1 MRSVSRVV
9 AGLLLGS
16 LLASPQPAAAQ
27 TVKVGVMLPTT
38 GPGAAL
44 ATQMR
49 AAYELALSHLG
60 GKLGGRDAQL
70 IYVDTQ
76 AKPEVA
82 RELADELIKSQKVQ
96 FITGVLFSN
105 LVVALHGPITQAE
118 VFFIEPIGGPAPLAG
133 ARCSNFFF
141 NL

>member
-1 MRSVSRVV
+1 MRMGSRHGYRVV
-9 AGLLLGS
+9 AAVLS
-16 LLASPQPAAAQ
+16 LLITAAAASAQ

-105 LVVALHGPITQAE
+105 LVVAARAHHPGRGLLH
-118 VFFIEPIGGPAPLAG
+118 
-133 ARCSNFFF
+133 
-141 NL
+141 

>member
-16 LLASPQPAAAQ
+16 VLASPQPAAAETASAQ

-70 IYVDTQ
+70 IYFD
-76 AKPEVA
+76 
-82 RELADELIKSQKVQ
+82 S
-96 FITGVLFSN
+96 
-105 LVVALHGPITQAE
+105 
-118 VFFIEPIGGPAPLAG
+118 AG
-133 ARCSNFFF
+133 KT
-141 NL
+141 